1 MENREAVL
9 LWIREEVVLMANITF
24 TEGSGLQDS
33 IFGKSQ
39 APIRMFLEKRGEAF
53 EQASMVPELFSMGTS
68 KHWGEKF
75 TTMTAMDGFVPVGE
89 NGSYPVDGMQEGFS
103 KFLEHMTWKNSFS
116 LSREIVEDAKLMD
129 LKKQPAGFI
138 ASFYRTRER
147 FAAALLGGAI
157 SKAASVT
164 FGGKN
169 FDTKTA
175 DGVCLFDKSHPQ
187 KISKKTQS
195 NQFADAF
202 SDSALG
208 ALESA
213 MQDFRGD
220 NGEIL
225 DVTPD
230 TIVIP
235 NDYALKKAVFAA
247 IGADKDPG
255 TANNGFNYLFGR
267 WNVIVWPYL
276 NEFITSGTSPW
287 ILLDSKYNTEYGGAV
302 WLDRTPLE
310 VKSRIDDG
318 CDANVWSGYARFI
331 AGFNDWR
338 FAAVGGVTG
347 GSTLISS

>member
-1 MENREAVL
+1 
-9 LWIREEVVLMANITF
+9 MANITF

-53 EQASMVPELFSMGTS
+53 EQASMIPELFSMGTS

-75 TTMTAMDGFVPVGE
+75 TTMTAMDGFKPVGE
-89 NGSYPVDGMQEGFS
+89 NGQYPVDGMQEGFD

-138 ASFYRTRER
+138 TSYYRTREK

-157 SKAASVT
+157 NKATSVL
-164 FGGKN
+164 FAGKN

-175 DGVCLFDKSHPQ
+175 DGKCLFATDHP
-187 KISKKTQS
+187 SKLKKANQS

-202 SDSALG
+202 SNDMLA
-208 ALESA
+208 AMEVA

-220 NGEIL
+220 NDEIL

-230 TIVIP
+230 TILIP
-235 NDYALKKAVFAA
+235 NEYTLKRDVFAA
-247 IGADKDPG
+247 IGADKDPN
-255 TANNGFNYLFGR
+255 TANNGFNFNFGR

-276 NEFITSGTSPW
+276 NQFITKGTKPF
-287 ILLDSKYNTEYGGAV
+287 IMLDSKYNEEYGGAV
-302 WLDRTPLE
+302 WLDRTALE

-318 CDANVWSGYARFI
+318 NDANVWSGYARFI

-338 FAAVGGVTG
+338 AFSVGGVEG
-347 GSTLISS
+347 GTTLLG